1 MKNENIYNA
10 ISNISPEYLEE
21 LSFEKETAP
30 AEIKPA
36 KHTKFPIIAIICAVV
51 GLAGVTS
58 VAAIRG
64 ILGRGMNQL
73 QIDESQQQEL
83 VEQSAAIVYTSESVT
98 DTSETSENT
107 VLDVDAI
114 TVTPVSVVADERCA
128 FISFKVSGFTFDDRN
143 NEPFFDRVFAYEDE
157 AMTID
162 LDCEGGFYNGINL
175 IGSDFFYEDGT
186 PAQFDERGM
195 MILHYFDKDGNLYYL
210 MKVSGRN
217 IDKNML
223 GRTVYIRLVNL
234 CEIYKCDIVNGTDRE
249 WSFTLDMPT
258 ESTSVHYDIDTLVD
272 GTSFNLDS
280 IELSPISVRLNY
292 TLGEGASPD
301 SMPKFAGVVL
311 KDGTVLGIGDDV
323 HNASEGGKAYSNC
336 YFVRAIDPEDVESII
351 IIPDMDNPS
360 ESVTIQI

>member
-1 MKNENIYNA
+1 MVTLLFVLSAKYDIHMFQLSSYRYDRYFRWLFPKN
-10 ISNISPEYLEE
+10 
-21 LSFEKETAP
+21 
-30 AEIKPA
+30 
-36 KHTKFPIIAIICAVV
+36 
-51 GLAGVTS
+51 
-58 VAAIRG
+58 
-64 ILGRGMNQL
+64 
-73 QIDESQQQEL
+73 
-83 VEQSAAIVYTSESVT
+83 
-98 DTSETSENT
+98 
-107 VLDVDAI
+107 
-114 TVTPVSVVADERCA
+114 
-128 FISFKVSGFTFDDRN
+128 
-143 NEPFFDRVFAYEDE
+143 
-157 AMTID
+157 
-162 LDCEGGFYNGINL
+162 
-175 IGSDFFYEDGT
+175 
-186 PAQFDERGM
+186 
-195 MILHYFDKDGNLYYL
+195 MILHYFDNDGNLYYL
-210 MKVSGRN
+210 MKVSGHN

-234 CEIYKCDIVNGTDRE
+234 CEMYKCDIVNGTNRE

-311 KDGTVLGIGDDV
+311 KDGTILGIGDDV

-360 ESVTIQI
+360 EPVTIQI